1 MFLNHLLFFLG
12 YLHDFCDIYTL
23 ITEPSFR
30 MRKTFLLIVIITLSW
45 PALASGSVRLTD
57 SLFAVLHKGGNDTV
71 LANNYVSLA
80 EQLNKEELPGFVV
93 YFAQKAMHLSK
104 NVNNQLFV
112 QASLLLCEANKQ
124 LGQMQKSA
132 EILDAIAANFEEG
145 NTVKINPVFHARFW
159 ECSAQLQILQKD
171 YEKSE
176 VLISESGRFFNAAGH
191 EEFKARFDQLIAKA
205 FSSVKQYSQ
214 AKSHYKSAIEN
225 YRNLG
230 LYKNLAECLTEYAEL
245 LLLDENATEAEKIFT
260 EALLAAK
267 QTPDNNL
274 SVNIQY
280 RYILSGLNKDKR
292 DQSQL
297 LQSLY
302 QSISAGDDYQLLERL
317 AASISGLKLRQND
330 HKAALEFAILA
341 ASYNDKAASIWRIKN
356 AEYAYLISM
365 DASQIVDNQ
374 AEGFKPAGNSMLIIA
389 IGALII
395 LGVVLVYQT
404 LLRKR
409 SSGLLAKQYRE
420 NEAQQDE
427 IKRQNIRLERINADL
442 IEAKSRAEEAT
453 QSKSL
458 FLANMSHEIRTPM
471 NGIVGMANVL
481 KNTELTKEQRD
492 ALNIILNSSDN
503 LLIIINEI
511 LDISKIES
519 GKLQFEHISFN
530 LHNEIENVVKLLKL
544 KADEKGLGL
553 SHSISPFVP
562 QFVKSDPT
570 RLKQILIN
578 LVNNGIKFTSHGSVR
593 ISVSVEDKVG
603 SKNVL
608 RFEVVDTGIGIPP
621 DRLQSLFKTF
631 SQTDVSFTRRF
642 GGTGLGLAISKNL
655 VELMGG
661 HIGVESFENDGSTF
675 WFTLNMEDGER
686 VVTSS
691 FEVQNTNTP
700 TNTEPS
706 KPMNPTKKLHVLL
719 AEDNLIN
726 QKVAMMVVQKMG
738 FTVDVAMN
746 GKIAVDKFSQN
757 SYDMILMDIMMPEMD
772 GIEATKI
779 IRELEKNKTPGKR
792 IKIVALTANAMKE
805 DREKCLSSGMDDYLS
820 KPFKPEDLESLL
832 S

>member
-1 MFLNHLLFFLG
+1 M
-12 YLHDFCDIYTL
+12 HDFCDIYTL
-23 ITEPSFR
+23 ITEPFRR
-30 MRKTFLLIVIITLSW
+30 MRRTLLLVVVITLSW
-45 PALASGSVRLTD
+45 PALASGTVRLAD
-57 SLFAVLHKGGNDTV
+57 SLYAFLHKSGNDTV
-71 LANNYVSLA
+71 VASNYIFLA
-80 EQLNKEELPGFVV
+80 EKLSDDGQPEFMV
-93 YFAQKAMHLSK
+93 YFAQKAIQLSQNTK
-104 NVNNQLFV
+104 DQLFV
-112 QASLLLCEANKQ
+112 HASLLLCEANIK
-124 LGQMQKSA
+124 LGEMQKCA
-132 EILDAIAANFEEG
+132 EILDAIAINFDEG
-145 NTVKINPVFHARFW
+145 NDGKIKAGIQARFW
-159 ECSAQLQILQKD
+159 ECSVKLQILLKD
-171 YEKSE
+171 YAKAD
-176 VLISESGRFFNAAGH
+176 VLISESGRFFNAPGH
-191 EEFKARFDQLIAKA
+191 EGFQAKFDHNIAKA
-205 FSSVKQYSQ
+205 FATANQDAQ
-214 AKSHYKSAIEN
+214 AKSHYKRAIETF
-225 YRNLG
+225 RNLG
-230 LYKNLAECLTEYAEL
+230 LYKNLAQCLTDYAEL
-245 LLLDENATEAEKIFT
+245 LLRDKMATETEKVFT
-260 EALLAAK
+260 EALLAAQ
-267 QTPDNNL
+267 QTPDINL
-274 SVNIQY
+274 SANIQY
-280 RYILSGLNKDKR
+280 RFILSGLNPDKR
-292 DQSQL
+292 DPSQL

-330 HKAALEFAILA
+330 YKSALEFAILA
-341 ASYNDKAASIWRIKN
+341 SSYKDKAANVQRVKN
-356 AEYAYLISM
+356 SEYTYLITL
-365 DASQIVDNQ
+365 DATQVSGNQ
-374 AEGFKPAGNSMLIIA
+374 AESFKPVVNSWLIIA
-389 IGALII
+389 IAAVVF
-395 LGVVLVYQT
+395 LGVVLIYQT

-427 IKRQNIRLERINADL
+427 IKRQNIRLERINTDL

-481 KNTELTKEQRD
+481 KNTDLTKDQRD

-608 RFEVVDTGIGIPP
+608 RFEVVDTGIGIPQ
-621 DRLQSLFKTF
+621 DRLQNLFKTF

-661 HIGVESFENDGSTF
+661 HIGVESYESNGSTF

-691 FEVQNTNTP
+691 FEVSNTNTS

-746 GKIAVDKFSQN
+746 GKIAVDKFSKN

-779 IRELEKNKTPGKR
+779 IRELERNKTPGKR